1 MFCVCVCSNIHVA
14 CFHVCIWLLKWLNR
28 TLNRDRERHW
38 IQFNLRI
45 MKRFSACRETAFAYA
60 ITAAGVSYALT
71 RACSD
76 GSFKG
81 CQCVSTNR
89 HKLTSE
95 GWEYEGCH
103 DNVKFG
109 YRIGKKFVD
118 SRERGRD
125 FRATVNL
132 HNNEAGRVVSVIF
145 FFFIVYFTLLSR
157 FIFISYL
164 RHLFIVHWL
173 GIYETS
179 VGFFLFLF

>member
-1 MFCVCVCSNIHVA
+1 M
-14 CFHVCIWLLKWLNR
+14 
-28 TLNRDRERHW
+28 
-38 IQFNLRI
+38 QFN
-45 MKRFSACRETAFAYA
+45 SACRETAFVYA

-76 GSFKG
+76 GSLKG

-89 HKLTSE
+89 HKLTTE

-132 HNNEAGRVVSVIF
+132 HNNEAGRVVSALKLEILQM
-145 FFFIVYFTLLSR
+145 I
-157 FIFISYL
+157 
-164 RHLFIVHWL
+164 
-173 GIYETS
+173 
-179 VGFFLFLF
+179 

>member
-1 MFCVCVCSNIHVA
+1 MLLTVC
-14 CFHVCIWLLKWLNR
+14 FPL
-28 TLNRDRERHW
+28 
-38 IQFNLRI
+38 
-45 MKRFSACRETAFAYA
+45 ACRETAFAYA

-76 GSFKG
+76 GSLKG

-89 HKLTSE
+89 HKLTNE

-132 HNNEAGRVVSVIF
+132 HNNEAGRVVN
-145 FFFIVYFTLLSR
+145 
-157 FIFISYL
+157 SYL
-164 RHLFIVHWL
+164 NLAFTTAKRFQHFSSLF
-173 GIYETS
+173 
-179 VGFFLFLF
+179 